1 VAISRNRFE
10 TSAESFL
17 AHCHTKSDV
26 EEKIGIFK
34 QFVSKKLPPLWKQFF
49 DSLLMH
55 CNPLRIEKKKYQQ
68 YRIDPKNTELIQLL
82 TTNPKL
88 RQMTIRAEGYLLL
101 VENDNLKK
109 FTDEL
114 KKHGYLL

>member
-1 VAISRNRFE
+1 MYEDSE
-10 TSAESFL
+10 TLYLEIMFQAKNFSQLITLSNYVDAL
-17 AHCHTKSDV
+17 ASYD
-26 EEKIGIFK
+26 
-34 QFVSKKLPPLWKQFF
+34 
-49 DSLLMH
+49 
-55 CNPLRIEKKKYQQ
+55 KKKFDEYQQ

-82 TTNPKL
+82 TTDPKL